1 MNLLTLYVLLLKA
14 TLTSFSGLS
23 SLPVVHRDLVVER
36 RVLSERQLNTS
47 VAMARATPGPL
58 GLYVVCVGYF
68 VGGYP
73 GAVAGGLAMITPAFL
88 IVPLL
93 RYLGRRKDDARLQG
107 AIRAVTVAAAGLM
120 LAASLPLARD
130 AITAPWLALIALG
143 SCAALVAT
151 RVDTLW
157 VVACAALA
165 GLLYSAIG

>member
-1 MNLLTLYVLLLKA
+1 MNLLTLYLLLLKA

-23 SLPVVHRDLVVER
+23 SLPVIHRDLVVER
-36 RVLSERQLNTS
+36 AVLSDRQLNTS

-68 VGGYP
+68 VRGYP
-73 GAVAGGLAMITPAFL
+73 GAAAGCLAMITPAFL

-93 RYLGRRKDDARLQG
+93 MFLGRRKDDPRLQG
-107 AIRAVTVAAAGLM
+107 AIRSVTLAAAGLM

-130 AITAPWLALIALG
+130 AITSPWLAAIAVA

-157 VVACAALA
+157 VVACAALV
-165 GLLYSAIG
+165 GLLYPGNG